1 MLLYLYVPARE
12 RSKNIL
18 RKTLVALGVFFQL
31 TPFVSASDDSA
42 QDLHLVI
49 GSTRG
54 GHLSQPL
61 VKRVYQEA
69 NADLSHAGTF
79 SGKAITVDIAPCD
92 NPKLAKRHWQAD
104 AETFEFPG
112 TIKSVYLERLFTFDQ
127 KTGDRTKDHIS
138 SVLQN
143 LTKHMIPGQNKVD
156 IEWHPC
162 VGMAYLPAKASKEE
176 REQTLNEQRRQN
188 PFQGTMDINEVLS
201 ATKLAVCDNVN
212 FDGVP
217 QSYID
222 AANAFKKPLTQLIN
236 FYVGSKP
243 SLVRTQLI
251 QRLRFEVNVL
261 SQLSVD
267 PKRRFA
273 PLMGS
278 IEADFGQLDDK
289 TFSVIAS
296 EPGDD
301 GKILV
306 RDRQGYSYVY
316 ETQEEVTKAV
326 SRGGTVR
333 GILYG
338 YESFMTGSCLNFLWS
353 DMAVEIQK
361 GLVQEKLASLGFR
374 GIEIKRKKSPHNRRQ
389 NVHII
394 STVYDPGN
402 AVEEQKA

>member
-1 MLLYLYVPARE
+1 MRKLLA
-12 RSKNIL
+12 SAGIFIQF
-18 RKTLVALGVFFQL
+18 TSFAF
-31 TPFVSASDDSA
+31 ASDPTL

-54 GHLSQPL
+54 GYLSQPL
-61 VKRVYQEA
+61 AKRVYQEA

-79 SGKAITVDIAPCD
+79 SGKAITVDIAPCE

-112 TIKSVYLERLFTFDQ
+112 TIQNVYLERLFTFDQ
-127 KTGDRTKDHIS
+127 KSGDHTKDHIS
-138 SVLQN
+138 NVLQN
-143 LTKHMIPGQNKVD
+143 LTKHMIPAQNKVE

-162 VGMAYLPAKASKEE
+162 VGMAYLPPKASKEE
-176 REQTLNEQRRQN
+176 REHILNTQRRQN
-188 PFQGTMDINEVLS
+188 PFQGVMDINEVLT
-201 ATKLAVCDNVN
+201 ATKLAVFDSVN
-212 FDGVP
+212 LDGVP
-217 QSYID
+217 NKSYID

-251 QRLRFEVNVL
+251 QRLRFEANVL
-261 SQLSVD
+261 TLLSQDPNKRSV
-267 PKRRFA
+267 
-273 PLMGS
+273 PLLGS
-278 IEADFGQLDDK
+278 ITADFGKLDDT
-289 TFSVIAS
+289 TFSVVAS
-296 EPGDD
+296 DPEDD

-306 RDRQGYSYVY
+306 RDRQGYSYLY
-316 ETQEEVTKAV
+316 DTQEEVAKAV

-333 GILYG
+333 GVLHG
-338 YESFMTGSCLNFLWS
+338 YMSFMTGSCLNFLWS

-374 GIEIKRKKSPHNRRQ
+374 AIEIKRKKSPHNRRQ